1 MSGICLDVVVRENT
15 GTGSARAARRDG
27 AVPAVIYGGEKGPI
41 SVELRKNE
49 VLKALNS
56 GQFLAN
62 MIEISHKG
70 EKQTVLTKDVQ
81 FHPVTDVP
89 MHVDLYR
96 VDKTT
101 VIDVEVNVTFQ
112 GNDVSPGIKRG
123 GILNVVRHA
132 IEVSCPAG
140 SIPDT
145 IIVDI
150 SEMDIGDSIHISAVE
165 LPENVTPSIERDF
178 TIATVVSSRAS
189 NEADVEEGVEGEEGE
204 VEEGAEGEAAA
215 AEGGDE

>member
-15 GTGSARAARRDG
+15 GTGAAREARRSG
-27 AVPAVIYGGEKGPI
+27 EVPAVIYGGDLGPVAI
-41 SVELRKNE
+41 ALRQNE

-62 MIEISHKG
+62 MIEISHEGK
-70 EKQTVLTKDVQ
+70 KQTVITKDVQ
-81 FHPVTDVP
+81 FHPVTDLP
-89 MHVDLYR
+89 LHVDLYR
-96 VDKTT
+96 VDENTM
-101 VIDVEVNVTFQ
+101 IDVEVNVTFT
-112 GNDVSPGIKRG
+112 GDEVAPGIKRG

-150 SEMDIGDSIHISAVE
+150 SDMKIGDSKHISEVE
-165 LPENVTPSIERDF
+165 LPENVKPSITRDF
-178 TIATVVSSRAS
+178 TIATIVSSRAS
-189 NEADVEEGVEGEEGE
+189 KQADAAGDDEGVVEGEA
-204 VEEGAEGEAAA
+204 V
-215 AEGGDE
+215 EGGDE

>member
-1 MSGICLDVVVRENT
+1 MSGICLDVVVREET
-15 GTGSARAARRDG
+15 GTGSARAARRNG
-27 AVPAVIYGGEKGPI
+27 AVPAVIYGGELAP
-41 SVELRKNE
+41 VAVALRKNE
-49 VLKALNS
+49 VLKAINS

-62 MIEISHKG
+62 MIEISHNG

-89 MHVDLYR
+89 VHVDLYR
-96 VDKTT
+96 VDETT
-101 VIDVEVNVTFQ
+101 VIDVEVNVTFV
-112 GNDVSPGIKRG
+112 GDDVAPGIKRG
-123 GILNVVRHA
+123 GILNIVRHA

-145 IIVDI
+145 IVVDI
-150 SEMDIGDSIHISAVE
+150 SEMDIGDSKHISEVE
-165 LPENVTPSIERDF
+165 LPENVKPSIDRDF

-189 NEADVEEGVEGEEGE
+189 KEEDVEEAEDGEVEGEGGE
-204 VEEGAEGEAAA
+204 AA

>member
-1 MSGICLDVVVRENT
+1 MSGICLDVVVREET
-15 GTGSARAARRDG
+15 GTGSARAARRNG
-27 AVPAVIYGGEKGPI
+27 AVPAVIYGGELAP
-41 SVELRKNE
+41 VAVALRKNE
-49 VLKALNS
+49 VLKAINS

-62 MIEISHKG
+62 MIEISHNG

-89 MHVDLYR
+89 VHVDLYR
-96 VDKTT
+96 VDETT
-101 VIDVEVNVTFQ
+101 VIDVEVNVTFI
-112 GNDVSPGIKRG
+112 GDDVAPGIKRG
-123 GILNVVRHA
+123 GILNIVRHA

-145 IIVDI
+145 IVVDI
-150 SEMDIGDSIHISAVE
+150 SEMDIGDSKHISEVE
-165 LPENVTPSIERDF
+165 LPENVKPSIDRDF

-189 NEADVEEGVEGEEGE
+189 KEEDVEEAEDGEVEGEGGE
-204 VEEGAEGEAAA
+204 AA